1 MFEERLLAKQGG
13 IMPRSASTQFVFLP
27 LGGVGEI
34 GMNLA
39 MYGYGPEHSREWV
52 VVDMGVSFAGPE
64 HPGADLIL
72 PDIRFLEAEKHN
84 LRAIVITHAHED
96 HYGALLDLWPRLKVP
111 VYATPFAAGLLEAK
125 RQSEHNAPEI
135 PVTLYK
141 AGETFEIGPFKF
153 EALAVTH
160 SIPEPVSLAITT
172 KLGTV
177 IHTGDWKM
185 DPDPAMGPLIDE
197 ARFRQLGDEGILALI
212 CDSTNAMRDGI
223 SPSEREVGDSLR
235 DLIENARGRV
245 AITTFSSNVGRIRS
259 ITEAAR
265 DAGRQVLVVGR
276 SMKRTIAVA
285 AELGY
290 MEGLPEFLTED
301 DYGYIPRENVVMIL
315 TGSQG
320 EPRAALAKLA
330 RDEMRSLALSPGDT
344 VIFSSRPIPG
354 NEKAI
359 LDIKNKLIDRG
370 IKLIS
375 DEDALVHVSGHP
387 RRNELQQM
395 YAWVRPRI
403 LVPVHGEAAHLVA
416 QGSLGAMAG
425 IEEIAQIR
433 DGDVLRLAPG
443 KAEIID
449 EAPVGRI
456 YKDGKLIGDEDEIGM
471 VERRKL
477 AYVGHVSVSIL
488 LDRDYKLLD
497 DPDLV
502 AFGLPE
508 EDQQGELMEELLL
521 DAVINAVDSI
531 PRARRKDLEVVRESA
546 RRAVRSAAND
556 IWGKKPVVTVFL
568 NRI

>member
-1 MFEERLLAKQGG
+1 
-13 IMPRSASTQFVFLP
+13 MPRSTQTQFVFLP

-39 MYGYGPEHSREWV
+39 MYGYGPENNREWI

-84 LRAIVITHAHED
+84 LRGIIITHAHED
-96 HYGALLDLWPRLKVP
+96 HYGALLDLWPRLKAP
-111 VYATPFAAGLLEAK
+111 VYATPFTAGLLEAK
-125 RQSEHNAPEI
+125 RHSEIRAPEI
-135 PVTLYK
+135 PITVFN
-141 AGETFEIGPFKF
+141 AGETFEVGPFKL
-153 EALAVTH
+153 EAIAVTH

-172 KLGTV
+172 PLGTV
-177 IHTGDWKM
+177 VHTGDWKM
-185 DPDPAMGPLIDE
+185 DPDPSMGPLIDE
-197 ARFRQLGDEGILALI
+197 ARFRAIGEQGVLALI
-212 CDSTNAMRDGI
+212 CDSTNAMREGE
-223 SPSEREVGDSLR
+223 SPSEREVGEGLR
-235 DLIENARGRV
+235 ELIENARGRV

-290 MEGLPEFLTED
+290 MEGLPEFLSED

-330 RDEMRSLALSPGDT
+330 RDEMRSIALSAGDT

-359 LDIKNKLIDRG
+359 LDIKNKLIDQG

-375 DEDALVHVSGHP
+375 DDDALVHVSGHP
-387 RRNELQQM
+387 RRSELKRM
-395 YAWVRPRI
+395 YSWVRPRI

-416 QGSLGAMAG
+416 QGSLGAMEG
-425 IEEIAQIR
+425 IEEIAQVR
-433 DGDVLRLAPG
+433 DGDMLRLAPG
-443 KAEIID
+443 RAEIID

-477 AYVGHVSVSIL
+477 AYVGHVAVSVL
-488 LDRDYKLLD
+488 LDRDFKIMD
-497 DPDLV
+497 EPDLV

-508 EDQQGELMEELLL
+508 EDGQGDLMEDILL
-521 DAVINAVDSI
+521 DAAIEAIDSI
-531 PRARRKDLEVVRESA
+531 PRARRKDLEVVRESV
-546 RRAVRSAAND
+546 RRAVRAATNEA
-556 IWGKKPVVTVFL
+556 WGKKPVVTVFI
-568 NRI
+568 NRIK

>member
-1 MFEERLLAKQGG
+1 
-13 IMPRSASTQFVFLP
+13 MPRSPSTQFVFLP

-39 MYGYGPEHSREWV
+39 MYGFGPEDKREWI

-84 LRAIVITHAHED
+84 LRGIIITHAHED

-111 VYATPFAAGLLEAK
+111 VYATPFTAGLLEAK
-125 RQSEHNAPEI
+125 RQSEFGAPEI
-135 PVTLYK
+135 PVTIFK
-141 AGETFEIGPFKF
+141 AGETFEVGPFKI
-153 EALAVTH
+153 ETIAVTH

-172 KLGTV
+172 PLGTV
-177 IHTGDWKM
+177 VHTGDWKM
-185 DPDPAMGPLIDE
+185 DPDPSMGPLIDE
-197 ARFRQLGDEGILALI
+197 ARFRAIGDRGVLALI
-212 CDSTNAMRDGI
+212 CDSTNAMREGE
-223 SPSEREVGDSLR
+223 SPSERQVGDSLR
-235 DLIENARGRV
+235 ELIENARGRV

-285 AELGY
+285 TELGY
-290 MEGLPEFLTED
+290 MEGLPEFLSED

-330 RDEMRSLALSPGDT
+330 RDEMRSIALSAGDT

-359 LDIKNKLIDRG
+359 LEIKNKLIDQG

-387 RRNELQQM
+387 RRSELKRM
-395 YAWVRPRI
+395 YSWVRPRI

-416 QGSLGAMAG
+416 QGSLGSMEG
-425 IEEIAQIR
+425 IEEIAQVR
-433 DGDVLRLAPG
+433 DGDMLSLAPG

-449 EAPVGRI
+449 KAPIGRI

-477 AYVGHVSVSIL
+477 AYVGHVAVSVL
-488 LDRDYKLLD
+488 LDRDFKIMD
-497 DPDLV
+497 EPDLV
-502 AFGLPE
+502 SFGVPE
-508 EDQQGELMEELLL
+508 EDRQGDLIEDILL
-521 DAVINAVDSI
+521 DAAIEAIDSI
-531 PRARRKDLEVVRESA
+531 PRARRKDLEVVRESV
-546 RRAVRSAAND
+546 RRAVRSATNEA
-556 IWGKKPVVTVFL
+556 WGKKPVVTVFV
-568 NRI
+568 NRIK